1 MADITSFAAESRE
14 KTGKG
19 AARAARRNG
28 TIPGIIYGETKK
40 PEAIALHPKLLEREI
55 HRSGFFARLFDI
67 ELGGKKHRV
76 IARDIQL
83 DPVTERV
90 LHVDFMRVGANSKIH
105 VEVPV
110 HFIGQDKSPG
120 LRRGGVLNIVTHEIE
135 LICNANAIPSEIV
148 VDLTGREIN
157 TSIHISSLTLPS
169 GVQVA
174 HANQDFTVAT
184 IVPPT
189 VEKATD
195 EAAAATPAAGAATP
209 AS

>member
-1 MADITSFAAESRE
+1 MADITSFAAELRDKS
-14 KTGKG
+14 GKG

-28 TIPGIIYGETKK
+28 TVPGIIYGEAKQ
-40 PEAIALHPKLLEREI
+40 PQPIILQPKTLEREI
-55 HRSGFFARLFDI
+55 HRAGFFARLFDI

-76 IARDIQL
+76 IARDVQL
-83 DPVTERV
+83 DPVTDKL
-90 LHVDFMRVGANSKIH
+90 LHVDFMRVGANSKLH

-110 HFIGQDKSPG
+110 RFIGQDKSPG

-135 LICNANAIPSEIV
+135 LICNANSIPSEII

-157 TSIHISSLTLPS
+157 SSIHISNLALPE
-169 GVQVA
+169 GVKVA

-189 VEKATD
+189 VEKTAEET
-195 EAAAATPAAGAATP
+195 AAAAAGATP
-209 AS
+209 TA

>member
-1 MADITSFAAESRE
+1 MADITSFAAELRE
-14 KTGKG
+14 NSGKG

-28 TIPGIIYGETKK
+28 VIPGIIYGEAKQ
-40 PEAIALHPKLLEREI
+40 PQAITLHPKTLEREI

-67 ELGGKKHRV
+67 DLAGKKHRV
-76 IARDIQL
+76 IARDVQL
-83 DPVTERV
+83 DPVTDRL

-110 HFIGQDKSPG
+110 RFVGHEKSPG

-135 LICNANAIPSEIV
+135 LICSANAIPSEIV

-157 TSIHISSLTLPS
+157 TSIHISGLALPS

-174 HANQDFTVAT
+174 HAGQDFTVAT

-189 VEKATD
+189 VEKAVD
-195 EAAAATPAAGAATP
+195 EAAAATAGAAP
-209 AS
+209 AA